1 MGYFPVRLHR
11 ERVRWFRRRFFRGT
25 GDVLKCQLKPFDAA
39 SADYAGAVFSVVQV
53 TRLRAV
59 FPDGVCDWT
68 KPGVG
73 QSSTTSGLLDFTE
86 GPGGKPLPAAPVST
100 PL

>member
-1 MGYFPVRLHR
+1 M
-11 ERVRWFRRRFFRGT
+11 
-25 GDVLKCQLKPFDAA
+25 A

-86 GPGGKPLPAAPVST
+86 GSGGKPLPAAPVST